1 MHRIFSKPFIYITF
15 RTRMLLGFCSIIT
28 LVTIVLNASLMQ
40 ISNFQHET
48 LKQNALHEIR
58 LNATDIAYS
67 ILEVKQLLTDVGV
80 THNQETFKNAEI
92 AAGNLK
98 KNLSQIRA
106 GDYFSPNGVQKLN
119 SLESDFDAF
128 YDQAKQMA
136 MAYMTSGL
144 QAGNTIRSDLDQK
157 SRLLDE
163 KIKKLTYD
171 TGKEYLKGGTFER
184 TEFHAIKTIIF
195 VTFFVTAFGLSIAIY
210 LSRYLTNQ
218 LGIDPYYAKGIAK
231 EIARGDLSRSIKVNT
246 GDTKSLLFALEQMR
260 QQLLA
265 RRTQDQKILEE
276 ILRIK
281 FALDTVSVGVMIT
294 DDQHTIIYINNELKT
309 ILKNAESE
317 IIKLMN
323 NFSIDTII
331 GKKTNDLS
339 FLPIDDQ
346 FRESLN
352 RTHRIPVLLGNLHLL
367 IVITPVINER
377 GQRLGWVSEWH
388 DQTETVM
395 VESEL
400 AAVVAAASMG
410 DFDRIFNI
418 QGKDGVMRLLGE
430 GINQLMHT
438 NKISLHEIS
447 RVLSAITR
455 GDLTEKITNPYFG
468 AFGELKESTNAT
480 VEKLKGIISQI
491 KEVTEVIHTGTKEI
505 ASGNNDLSHRTENQ
519 ATSLQVTTTNVMDL
533 TSAVQNNAENA
544 KKANQLAIRATEV
557 ASKGGDVIGN
567 VITTMQGINDS
578 SRKVVDIISVINNIA
593 FQTNILALNAAVEAA
608 RAGDQGRGFA
618 VVAGEVRNLAKLA
631 AAAAGE
637 IQNLIGDSVEKIE
650 DGTKL
655 VAQAGET
662 MDEILNSIQTVSV
675 IMNNIT
681 TASAEQSLG
690 IEEVNK
696 AIAQMDE
703 VTQQNAALVEQAA
716 ASAESL
722 EEQAQNL
729 AMTVESFKLD

>member
-1 MHRIFSKPFIYITF
+1 
-15 RTRMLLGFCSIIT
+15 MLIGFCSIIV
-28 LVTIVLNASLMQ
+28 LVAIVLNVSLTQ
-40 ISNFQHET
+40 FSKLHQES
-48 LKQNALHEIR
+48 LKQNTLLQMALTADKIVF
-58 LNATDIAYS
+58 S
-67 ILEVKQLLTDVGV
+67 ILQIKQLLAEAAV
-80 THNQETFKNAEI
+80 THNQKSYQDAEI
-92 AAGNLK
+92 AAALVK
-98 KNLSQIRA
+98 KSISQIRT
-106 GDYFSPNGVQKLN
+106 GEYITPEGIKKLN
-119 SLESDFDAF
+119 SFEADFDAF
-128 YDQAKQMA
+128 YKQGKQLPS
-136 MAYMTSGL
+136 AYIINNLET
-144 QAGNTIRSDLDQK
+144 GNIIKTNLEKK
-157 SRLLDE
+157 SLLLDE
-163 KIKKLTYD
+163 QIKEFAYD
-171 TGKEYLKGGTFER
+171 ASKKYLKVDNFIEVEIQAFITL
-184 TEFHAIKTIIF
+184 TIIS
-195 VTFFVTAFGLSIAIY
+195 GLAMTLGLGIAIY

-231 EIARGDLSRSIKVNT
+231 EIARGDLSRSISVNK
-246 GDTKSLLFALEQMR
+246 GDNKSLLFALEQMR

-265 RRTQDQKILEE
+265 NKNQDHQTIKE

-281 FALDTVSVGVMIT
+281 FALDHVSVGVMIT
-294 DDQHTIIYINNELKT
+294 DDQHTIIYANDELNTIFKHAETEINQLMPHFSLNTLVGKKINELSF
-309 ILKNAESE
+309 IPA
-317 IIKLMN
+317 
-323 NFSIDTII
+323 
-331 GKKTNDLS
+331 NDDL
-339 FLPIDDQ
+339 L
-346 FRESLN
+346 ESLTS
-352 RTHRIPVLLGNLHLL
+352 THKIPVLLGGLHMM
-367 IVITPVINER
+367 IVITPVID
-377 GQRLGWVSEWH
+377 GQGERLGWVSEWH
-388 DQTETVM
+388 DQTEAVM

-410 DFDRIFNI
+410 DFNRTFNI
-418 QGKDGVMRLLGE
+418 QGKAGVMRLLGE

-438 NKISLHEIS
+438 NKISLNEIS

-480 VEKLKGIISQI
+480 VDKLKGIISQI
-491 KEVTEVIHTGTKEI
+491 KEVTEIVLNGTKEI

-519 ATSLQVTTTNVMDL
+519 ATSLQETTTNVMEL
-533 TSAVQNNAENA
+533 TYAVQNNAENA

-557 ASKGGDVIGN
+557 ASKGGEVIGN

-655 VAQAGET
+655 VAQAGKT

-690 IEEVNK
+690 IEQVNK

-729 AMTVESFKLD
+729 ALTVESFKLD